1 MGFLSCIAFSM
12 GKTIML
18 MIFLIFC
25 LNLVSGKTS
34 PNSYQERKNRLNPD
48 YQPFQHPSK
57 KTTENELSFGPKHS
71 GNHHSKFPSIPI
83 LVGLVSIVLIWK
95 FKDGIKD

>member
-1 MGFLSCIAFSM
+1 MWQQFCSM

-18 MIFLIFC
+18 MIFWIFC

-71 GNHHSKFPSIPI
+71 GKQNNKIEQVFI
-83 LVGLVSIVLIWK
+83 
-95 FKDGIKD
+95 